1 MPRHRSCLLPLLQP
15 LPVREKAKQ
24 DRYSHVPGHGS
35 CLLPLLQPLPVREQA
50 SKGGR
55 TATAMCRGMGP
66 AYYHCY
72 SPYLPR
78 TAASSD
84 LLLSSLQPLPILI
97 FIG

>member
-1 MPRHRSCLLPLLQP
+1 MCRDTGPAYYHCYSPYLSGRKRS
-15 LPVREKAKQ
+15 
-24 DRYSHVPGHGS
+24 
-35 CLLPLLQPLPVREQA
+35 
-50 SKGGR
+50 R